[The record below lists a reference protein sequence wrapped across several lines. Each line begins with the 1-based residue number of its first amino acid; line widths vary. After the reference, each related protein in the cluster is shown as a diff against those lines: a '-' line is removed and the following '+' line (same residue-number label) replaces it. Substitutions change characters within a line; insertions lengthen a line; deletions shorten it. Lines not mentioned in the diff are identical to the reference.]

1 VKEAMDCE
9 ALCRP
14 VATPCVS
21 SFRPSRRWWCFG
33 LLLALVLTSVATL
46 AADVERGV
54 LVREAAVYLSPDARS
69 QRLGA
74 PLERG
79 NELAILEKSS
89 GGWIHIEPMT
99 KSVTGWILDKG
110 LVRASTA
117 NGDQI
122 LYGAAVNAEGEAS
135 RRRGARGELAAK
147 EAYHLYRLTTE
158 YFPNSPLAGEAF
170 YRSADVR
177 WQLERQEI
185 MSRPSAKQA
194 DPYMRGQID
203 EEAMRQVLK
212 KYPRTKWADLAAYNL
227 IDNKLCGNWQGE
239 VKCPEKEAGIYEKYA
254 EEHPQSPVAAEAL
267 YNAATRRAALI
278 DMFKA
283 QNEEKRSAEAKA
295 RTLVLTQRVTS
306 QYPQQGD
313 WASRARALE
322 FLVGQDIPTYGNAT
336 PEAPNRTGESTQGP
350 STQ

>member
-1 VKEAMDCE
+1 VKEAVNC
-9 ALCRP
+9 AAPYLP
-14 VATPCVS
+14 VAARS
-21 SFRPSRRWWCFG
+21 GRSLPSTLRWWSFG
-33 LLLALVLTSVATL
+33 ALLALVLTSAATL

-54 LVREAAVYLSPDARS
+54 LVREAAVYISPDARS

-89 GGWIHIEPMT
+89 GGWIHVEPMT
-99 KSVTGWILDKG
+99 KSITGWILDKG
-110 LVRASTA
+110 LVRASTP

-122 LYGAAVNAEGEAS
+122 LYGAAVNAESEAS

-147 EAYHLYRLTTE
+147 EAFRLYRLTTE

-203 EEAMRQVLK
+203 EEAMRQVMK

-227 IDNKLCGNWQGE
+227 IDNKLCGDWQGE
-239 VKCPEKEAGIYEKYA
+239 AKCPEKEAGIYEKYA
-254 EEHPQSPVAAEAL
+254 DEHPQSPVAAEAL

-283 QNEEKRSAEAKA
+283 QNEEKKSAEAKT
-295 RTLVLTQRVTS
+295 RTLALTGRITS

-313 WASRARALE
+313 WASRARALT
-322 FLVGQDIPTYGNAT
+322 FLVDQDIPTFGNAT

-350 STQ
+350 